1 MNINP
6 VLLFV
11 IFIFKIIL
19 ILSLPVYIIFKKEK
33 NKKTSNIL
41 IIINLVFFSLF
52 IVLKIFNNPYIVNS
66 SILGVKNLINKSK
79 YTDKTVSLSNDPNI
93 VEEIVTDKIYKTKSG
108 SNVYYFNSNISPLRD
123 KKVNCENNY
132 VYFKN
137 VGNNITSIATL
148 LSSELNKN
156 IDPLEILKLSIKN
169 DIFDCDTGVDTSS
182 LLDLISN
189 NYNVRVREVDQK
201 EAIAYI
207 NTGKVVFAEIDNNYS
222 GINLSCDESNI
233 VIYNLNKE
241 GGFNI
246 LIPDERDYD
255 YICPDNTKGY
265 GTIIKANTNE
275 SSWAASDITS
285 LVTRYIILER

>member
-11 IFIFKIIL
+11 IFIFKTIL

-33 NKKTSNIL
+33 NPKASKIL
-41 IIINLVFFSLF
+41 IIVNLVFFSLF

-66 SILGVKNLINKSK
+66 SILGIKNLINTNK
-79 YTDKTVSLSNDPNI
+79 YTDKTVTLSNDPNI
-93 VEEIVTDKIYKTKSG
+93 VEEIVTDKIYNTKSG
-108 SNVYYFNSNISPLRD
+108 GNVYYFNSIISPLKD

-137 VGNNITSIATL
+137 VGNNITSIATI

-156 IDPLEILKLSIKN
+156 IDPLEILRLSIKN

-182 LLDLISN
+182 LLNLISN
-189 NYNVRVREVDQK
+189 NYNVSVREVDQK
-201 EAIAYI
+201 EAIKYI
-207 NTGKVVFAEIDNNYS
+207 NMGKVVFAEIDNKSSNIS
-222 GINLSCDESNI
+222 LSCEESNI
-233 VIYNLNKE
+233 VIYNINNE
-241 GGFNI
+241 GNFNI

-255 YICPDNTKGY
+255 YICPDNSDGY
-265 GTIIKANTNE
+265 GSIILANANE
-275 SSWAASDITS
+275 KSWSASDIAS